1 MQKKGVDVF
10 ETFAPV
16 VSWTTVRLML
26 ILSVIL
32 DLKSTQV
39 DYTAAFVQA
48 PIDTDVYIS
57 LPKGWEHLNKMGL
70 LQPFKAGH
78 VLKLYRSLY
87 GMCQSPRNF
96 FNHLKGNL
104 IKSGF
109 AQSKTDP
116 CLFFTDKVVC
126 VVYVDDCLF
135 FSKDQKDIDD
145 CIKRI
150 QDTGMDLGVEADA
163 AGFLGISIQ
172 RTDKGVELT
181 QSGLIDR
188 VVTALGLDD
197 ANHKLSAAPKK
208 PLGRNLAGSPFSQD
222 FN

>member
-1 MQKKGVDVF
+1 
-10 ETFAPV
+10 
-16 VSWTTVRLML
+16 ML

-78 VLKLYRSLY
+78 VLKLNRSLY
-87 GMCQSPRNF
+87 RMCQSPRKF

-104 IKSGF
+104 IKSEF

-208 PLGRNLAGSPFSQD
+208 PFGRDLACSPFSQD
-222 FN
+222 FNYASVPDIAFAVSQCARYS

>member
-1 MQKKGVDVF
+1 MMTLQKIGAWEQVKKVDDMNVVPSTWAFKIKRFPSGLVRKLKARFCVRGDMQKKGVDVF

-39 DYTAAFVQA
+39 DYTATFVQA

-78 VLKLYRSLY
+78 VLKFNRSLY

-116 CLFFTDKVVC
+116 CLFFTEKVVC

-135 FSKDQKDIDD
+135 ERSKGYRRLHQAYPSY
-145 CIKRI
+145 RY
-150 QDTGMDLGVEADA
+150 G
-163 AGFLGISIQ
+163 
-172 RTDKGVELT
+172 
-181 QSGLIDR
+181 
-188 VVTALGLDD
+188 
-197 ANHKLSAAPKK
+197 P
-208 PLGRNLAGSPFSQD
+208 
-222 FN
+222 

>member
-1 MQKKGVDVF
+1 MGCANHP
-10 ETFAPV
+10 EI
-16 VSWTTVRLML
+16 S
-26 ILSVIL
+26 
-32 DLKSTQV
+32 STIWKV
-39 DYTAAFVQA
+39 TSSKV
-48 PIDTDVYIS
+48 
-57 LPKGWEHLNKMGL
+57 GL
-70 LQPFKAGH
+70 L
-78 VLKLYRSLY
+78 
-87 GMCQSPRNF
+87 
-96 FNHLKGNL
+96 
-104 IKSGF
+104 
-109 AQSKTDP
+109 DP

-181 QSGLIDR
+181 QSSLIDR

-208 PLGRNLAGSPFSQD
+208 PLGRDLAGSPFSQD
-222 FN
+222 FNYASVVGMMMYLCNNSRPDMHSP